1 MAPPEPT
8 LDPALDPEAP
18 LPAMP
23 ADGVAPPPAPPSGPP
38 SSKPPPLPPS
48 APGPAP
54 LRKAAWPYRL
64 HARLAAALRWLMKMW
79 REQGPQV
86 LAALLA
92 ASCGALQV
100 RPQFFPLLTALHGLL
115 EHGADTI
122 AGVANLAVI
131 PRVLIGFGLMLM
143 ALGLLLRARVAWVIT
158 LLLALLSAGL
168 ALWYA
173 HKPNTVFVIAA
184 LLIVVLAVYAR
195 RFDRSSL
202 AASSL
207 FALLGIGSLLIYGVL
222 GSLWFGAG
230 YTPPIHTLPT
240 AFYYAVETMSTV
252 GYGDIVPRTVE
263 ARMYTVSLIVL
274 GITVFA
280 TTLSVVIGPLV
291 GGSLKRALEG
301 RMHREN
307 RRNHYVII
315 GVSSLAY
322 TLWKELRGR
331 NVPVTIIA
339 PPGKPSPYP
348 DDADVIVGDAT
359 RSEILEQAGVPLAK
373 AVLTLR
379 DDDAEN
385 AFAVLA
391 VKELAPGVKTIAG
404 VNDARHLAKIRR
416 VQPDMLF
423 APQVL
428 GSDLLVRTLFDEP
441 IDNDTVSK
449 LLFAQN

>member
-1 MAPPEPT
+1 MTASGPEP
-8 LDPALDPEAP
+8 DSPAGPP
-18 LPAMP
+18 
-23 ADGVAPPPAPPSGPP
+23 GGPPAPTS
-38 SSKPPPLPPS
+38 
-48 APGPAP
+48 PAASHRTRRLKS
-54 LRKAAWPYRL
+54 LR
-64 HARLAAALRWLMKMW
+64 ARLAGVVRWVLHVW
-79 REQGPQV
+79 HEQGPQV

-92 ASCGALQV
+92 VVCGVLQI
-100 RPQFFPLLTALHGLL
+100 RPQLGPLRLGFQEVAQHGTGAMTHLADLAAVPRGIIGAGLL
-115 EHGADTI
+115 
-122 AGVANLAVI
+122 
-131 PRVLIGFGLMLM
+131 LM
-143 ALGLLLRARVAWVIT
+143 AIGLVLRARVAWVIS
-158 LLLALLSAGL
+158 LLLAVLSAGL
-168 ALWYA
+168 ALGFA
-173 HKPNTVFVIAA
+173 HRPDAVFAVAAA
-184 LLIVVLAVYAR
+184 LVVVLAVYAR
-195 RFDRSSL
+195 HFNRSSL

-222 GSLWFGAG
+222 GSLWFGPG
-230 YTPPIHTLPT
+230 YAPPIRDLPT

-263 ARMYTVSLIVL
+263 ARMFTVSLIVL

-280 TTLSVVIGPLV
+280 TTLSVVMGPLV

-301 RMHREN
+301 RMQREN

-315 GVSSLAY
+315 GVSGLAY
-322 TLWKELRGR
+322 TLWQELHGR
-331 NVPVTIIA
+331 NVPVTVIA
-339 PPGKPSPYP
+339 SPGRPSPYP
-348 DDADVIVGDAT
+348 EDADVIVGDAS
-359 RSEILEQAGVPLAK
+359 RNEILEQAGVPLAK

-423 APQVL
+423 APQLL
-428 GSDLLVRTLFDEP
+428 GSDLLARTLLDEP
-441 IDNDTVSK
+441 IDNETVSK

>member
-1 MAPPEPT
+1 MASPKQAPNSNRQEPQS
-8 LDPALDPEAP
+8 A
-18 LPAMP
+18 
-23 ADGVAPPPAPPSGPP
+23 
-38 SSKPPPLPPS
+38 SSSLQGIPPPS
-48 APGPAP
+48 AALGASARGKARWLPRVRGRFA
-54 LRKAAWPYRL
+54 AAWRL
-64 HARLAAALRWLMKMW
+64 GVKVWGTYGPQALAAI
-79 REQGPQV
+79 
-86 LAALLA
+86 LATV
-92 ASCGALQV
+92 CGALQV
-100 RPQFFPLLTALHGLL
+100 RPQFAPLLAALQDLL
-115 EHGADTI
+115 QRGAGSITH
-122 AGVANLAVI
+122 VADLAAL
-131 PRVLIGFGLMLM
+131 PRVLVGVGLILM
-143 ALGLLLRARVAWVIT
+143 AFGLLLRARVAWVIG
-158 LLLALLSAGL
+158 LLLGVLSAGL
-168 ALWYA
+168 ALWIA
-173 HKPNTVFVIAA
+173 HRPNAVFATAA
-184 LLIVVLAVYAR
+184 LLVAVLLLYSR
-195 RFDRSSL
+195 HFNRSSL

-230 YTPPIHTLPT
+230 YTPPIQDLPT
-240 AFYYAVETMSTV
+240 AFYYTIETMSTV

-263 ARMYTVSLIVL
+263 ARMFTVSMVVL

-291 GGSLKRALEG
+291 GGSIKRALEG
-301 RMHREN
+301 RMQKQK
-307 RRNHYVII
+307 RRNHYVIL

-322 TLWKELRGR
+322 TMWKELHAR
-331 NVPVTIIA
+331 NVPVTVII
-339 PPGKPSPYP
+339 GLGQHSPYP
-348 DDADVIVGDAT
+348 AEADVIMGDAT
-359 RSEILEQAGVPLAK
+359 RNEVLQEAGVPQAK

-428 GSDLLVRTLFDEP
+428 GSDLLVRTLFGEP

>member
-1 MAPPEPT
+1 MTPPEPT
-8 LDPALDPEAP
+8 LDPDPAP
-18 LPAMP
+18 GGEPKPDTQAAPPKPPDGRTTAMP
-23 ADGVAPPPAPPSGPP
+23 PDPAPQRS
-38 SSKPPPLPPS
+38 
-48 APGPAP
+48 PGW
-54 LRKAAWPYRL
+54 LRRV
-64 HARLAAALRWLMKMW
+64 RMRVAAAMRWLLNLW

-92 ASCGALQV
+92 AVSGVLQVHPQFGAL
-100 RPQFFPLLTALHGLL
+100 LAALHGLFD
-115 EHGADTI
+115 HGAESI
-122 AGVANLAVI
+122 AGLADLTVI
-131 PRVLIGFGLMLM
+131 PRVFIGLGLILM
-143 ALGLLLRARVAWVIT
+143 AFGLLLRARVAWVIT

-168 ALWYA
+168 VLWSA
-173 HKPNTVFVIAA
+173 HKPNAVFAIAA

-195 RFDRSSL
+195 RFNRSSL

-222 GSLWFGAG
+222 GSLWFGTG
-230 YTPPIHTLPT
+230 YSPPIRSLPT

-274 GITVFA
+274 GITIFA

-301 RMHREN
+301 RMHREI

-322 TLWKELRGR
+322 TLWKELQGR

-359 RSEILEQAGVPLAK
+359 RNEILEQAGVPLAK
-373 AVLTLR
+373 VVLTLR

-428 GSDLLVRTLFDEP
+428 GSDLLVRTLFEEP
-441 IDNDTVSK
+441 IDNDTVAK

>member
-1 MAPPEPT
+1 MTASGPEP
-8 LDPALDPEAP
+8 DSSAGPP
-18 LPAMP
+18 
-23 ADGVAPPPAPPSGPP
+23 GVPPAPTS
-38 SSKPPPLPPS
+38 
-48 APGPAP
+48 PAVSHRAKRLKS
-54 LRKAAWPYRL
+54 LR
-64 HARLAAALRWLMKMW
+64 ARLAGVVRWVLHVW
-79 REQGPQV
+79 HEQGPQV

-92 ASCGALQV
+92 VACGVLQI
-100 RPQFFPLLTALHGLL
+100 RPQLGSLRLGFQAVVQHGTGAMTHLADLAAVPRGIIGAGLL
-115 EHGADTI
+115 
-122 AGVANLAVI
+122 
-131 PRVLIGFGLMLM
+131 LM
-143 ALGLLLRARVAWVIT
+143 AIGLVLRARVAWVIS
-158 LLLALLSAGL
+158 LLLAVLSAGL
-168 ALWYA
+168 ALGFA
-173 HKPNTVFVIAA
+173 HRPDAVFAVAAA
-184 LLIVVLAVYAR
+184 LVVVLAVYAR
-195 RFDRSSL
+195 HFNRSSL

-222 GSLWFGAG
+222 GSLWFGPG
-230 YTPPIHTLPT
+230 YAPPIRDLPT

-263 ARMYTVSLIVL
+263 ARMFTVSLIVL

-280 TTLSVVIGPLV
+280 TTLSVVMGPLV

-301 RMHREN
+301 RMQREN

-315 GVSSLAY
+315 GVSGLAY
-322 TLWKELRGR
+322 TLWQELHGR
-331 NVPVTIIA
+331 NVPVTVIA
-339 PPGKPSPYP
+339 SPGRPSPYP
-348 DDADVIVGDAT
+348 EDADVIVGDAS
-359 RSEILEQAGVPLAK
+359 RNEILEQAGVPLAK

-423 APQVL
+423 APQLL
-428 GSDLLVRTLFDEP
+428 GSDLLARTLLDEP
-441 IDNDTVSK
+441 IDNETVSK

>member
-1 MAPPEPT
+1 MVPPEN
-8 LDPALDPEAP
+8 APEPSRPEPQVGSATRQNVP
-18 LPAMP
+18 S
-23 ADGVAPPPAPPSGPP
+23 PPASA
-38 SSKPPPLPPS
+38 S
-48 APGPAP
+48 APRR
-54 LRKAAWPYRL
+54 RKAPWLPIVRT
-64 HARLAAALRWLMKMW
+64 RLAAAW
-79 REQGPQV
+79 RLGVKLWGEHGPQA

-92 ASCGALQV
+92 TACGVLQV
-100 RPQFFPLLTALHGLL
+100 RPQFAPLLAALQHLL
-115 EHGADTI
+115 QRGPGSITHLAD
-122 AGVANLAVI
+122 LAAL
-131 PRVLIGFGLMLM
+131 PRVLVGVGLVLM
-143 ALGLLLRARVAWVIT
+143 AVGLLLRARVAWVIG
-158 LLLALLSAGL
+158 LLLGLLSAGL
-168 ALWYA
+168 ALWIA
-173 HKPNTVFVIAA
+173 RQPNAIFASAA
-184 LLIVVLAVYAR
+184 LLIAVLLVYSR
-195 RFDRSSL
+195 HFNRSSL

-230 YTPPIHTLPT
+230 YAPPIQDLPT
-240 AFYYAVETMSTV
+240 AFYYTIETMSTV

-263 ARMYTVSLIVL
+263 ARMFTVSMVVL

-291 GGSLKRALEG
+291 GGSIKRALEG
-301 RMHREN
+301 RMQKQQ
-307 RRNHYVII
+307 RRNHYVIL

-322 TLWKELRGR
+322 TMWRELHAR
-331 NVPVTIIA
+331 NVPVTVII
-339 PPGKPSPYP
+339 GLGQHSPYP
-348 DDADVIVGDAT
+348 EDADVITGDAT
-359 RSEILEQAGVPLAK
+359 RNEVLQEAGVPQAK

-416 VQPDMLF
+416 VQPDLLF

-428 GSDLLVRTLFDEP
+428 GSDLLVRTLFGEP

-449 LLFAQN
+449 LLFVQN

>member
-1 MAPPEPT
+1 
-8 LDPALDPEAP
+8 
-18 LPAMP
+18 
-23 ADGVAPPPAPPSGPP
+23 VAAG
-38 SSKPPPLPPS
+38 
-48 APGPAP
+48 
-54 LRKAAWPYRL
+54 
-64 HARLAAALRWLMKMW
+64 ARWVMKIW
-79 REQGPQV
+79 RDHGPQT

-92 ASCGALQV
+92 ALCGALQV
-100 RPQFFPLLTALHGLL
+100 RPQFGPLLASLNGLL
-115 EHGADTI
+115 EHGTDSIAHLAD
-122 AGVANLAVI
+122 LAAF
-131 PRVLIGFGLMLM
+131 PRVLIGFGLILM
-143 ALGLLLRARVAWVIT
+143 ATGLLLRARVAWVIS

-168 ALWYA
+168 GLWFA
-173 HKPNTVFVIAA
+173 HKANAVFATAA
-184 LLIVVLAVYAR
+184 LLIVVLVVYGR
-195 RFDRSSL
+195 RFSRSSL

-230 YTPPIHTLPT
+230 YAPPIRNLPT

-301 RMHREN
+301 RMQREN

-315 GVSSLAY
+315 GVSGLAY
-322 TLWKELRGR
+322 TLWKELHSR
-331 NVPVTIIA
+331 NVPVTVIA

-359 RSEILEQAGVPLAK
+359 RNEVLQQAGVPLAK